1 MLHAGLT
8 ATALADAAQVDP
20 KSVGRW
26 LVEDRVPHPVTR
38 QKVAAVLQQQETFLW
53 PTLLVE
59 SDADRAMAVGEI
71 DQVWPTRSMISTE
84 TWHALFSGAT
94 RQLDILVYAGAF
106 LIETLDLSDVLA
118 WKASTG
124 TRIRILVGDPDSQA
138 VRLRAA
144 ELSLDWLPGRCAST
158 MRYLQPVGGIDLRQH
173 AAVHYASLFRF
184 DDILLANTHAAGVWA
199 CHSPVLHL
207 HRTCS
212 SPLFDFYMHSFETIW
227 RNSVVETHAPNLAD
241 GTLRP

>member
-1 MLHAGLT
+1 MLT
-8 ATALADAAQVDP
+8 A
-20 KSVGRW
+20 RW
-26 LVEDRVPHPVTR
+26 R
-38 QKVAAVLQQQETFLW
+38 
-53 PTLLVE
+53 
-59 SDADRAMAVGEI
+59 SGEI
-71 DQVWPTRSMISTE
+71 ERVWPTRSMISTE

-106 LIETLDLSDVLA
+106 LIETLDLADVLA

-124 TRIRILVGDPDSQA
+124 TRIRVLVGDPDSA
-138 VRLRAA
+138 GRAA
-144 ELSLDWLPGRCAST
+144 AGGRAVAGLAP
-158 MRYLQPVGGIDLRQH
+158 RALRQH
-173 AAVHYASLFRF
+173 DATTCNRSAASTSANTQPVHYASLFRF

-207 HRTCS
+207 RRTCS
-212 SPLFDFYMHSFETIW
+212 APLFDFYLHSFETIW